1 MTEHFR
7 LRGSYNPLERKE
19 DAPTNPEFKK
29 LADELMRTVAAFRQ
43 KNDEAIAD
51 LQKKFNAGDVVLKEH
66 VDRINDAI
74 DKVEKKLT
82 DELLDVKRKAIFEGH
97 KDAKK
102 PTPPELEAYSKKFDD
117 YLRGRYGEDSRPRE
131 LTEANKSAY
140 EAKALSVGSDSDGGF
155 TVLPTIEQTMTEIAV
170 LVSPVRSVANVST
183 ISTDRVNFPVN
194 KRGTNAVW
202 VGETDVRTALA
213 NSQIG
218 KTEIPVHELAAFP
231 GATQSFLDDTYIDA
245 ENWIANEIAIAFA
258 QVEGAAFINGNGS
271 KKPQGFLAYP
281 AVADA
286 SWSWGSVGYVATG
299 TSGGFTAPAAGP
311 PLVQGADVF
320 ADLVAALKYQYRQNA
335 RFAANR
341 RTVAQMRK
349 LKDLFANY
357 LWAPG
362 LQNGQPASFYGYPLI
377 EFEDMPDIAA
387 SSYSIAFADFKQFYR
402 VVDRV
407 GIRTLRDPFTNK
419 PFVLFY
425 TTKRVG
431 GGIDNFEAGKLLKFA
446 TS

>member
-19 DAPTNPEFKK
+19 DAPTNPEFKR
-29 LADELMRTVAAFRQ
+29 LADELMSTVAAFRQ
-43 KNDEAIAD
+43 KNDESLD
-51 LQKKFNAGDVVLKEH
+51 ELRKKKIDDVVLKEH

-74 DKVEKKLT
+74 DNVEKKLT
-82 DELLDVKRKAIFEGH
+82 DELLDIKRKAIFEGNAE
-97 KDAKK
+97 KKK
-102 PTPPELEAYSKKFDD
+102 PVVPELVDYSKKFDD

-131 LTEANKSAY
+131 LTEANKVAY

-183 ISTDRVNFPVN
+183 ISTDRVQFPVN

-258 QVEGAAFINGNGS
+258 QVEGAAFVKGDGS
-271 KKPQGFLAYP
+271 KKPQGFLAYS
-281 AVADA
+281 AVADS
-286 SWSWGSVGYVATG
+286 SWAWGNIGYVPSG
-299 TSGGFTAPAAGP
+299 TSGGFTSPAAGP

-357 LWAPG
+357 MWSPG
-362 LQNGQPASFYGYPLI
+362 LQAGQPASFYGYPLV

-387 SSYSIAFADFKQFYR
+387 NSYSIAFADFKQFYR
-402 VVDRV
+402 IVDRV

-431 GGIDNFEAGKLLKFA
+431 GGVDNFEAGKLLKFA